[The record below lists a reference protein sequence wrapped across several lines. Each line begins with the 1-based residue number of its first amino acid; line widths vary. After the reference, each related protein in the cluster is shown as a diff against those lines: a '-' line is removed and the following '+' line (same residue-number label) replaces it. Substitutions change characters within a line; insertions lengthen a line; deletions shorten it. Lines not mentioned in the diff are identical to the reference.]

1 MREGSIPTRWQYF
14 RIKRK
19 YPQVI
24 AFFRLGDFHET
35 FDEDAKLT
43 ARELEIV
50 LTSSEMDRG
59 HRVPVAGIHY
69 HARIRILDKGNA
81 AVYAIPD

>member
-1 MREGSIPTRWQYF
+1 MREGSTPIRWQYF

-19 YPQVI
+19 YPQAI
-24 AFFRLGDFHET
+24 AFFRLSDFRET
-35 FDEDAKLT
+35 FDENAKLI

-50 LTSSEMDRG
+50 LASSEMGRG
-59 HRVPVAGIHY
+59 CRVPMTGIPY
-69 HARIRILDKGNA
+69 HVRIRILDKGNA